1 MTFVGWQLG
10 ALLSLGGAAGA
21 VVVVLYI
28 LKLRRRAVSVP
39 FSPIWQRIV
48 GERETTALF
57 SKLKR
62 ILSLLLELVLLGL
75 LVLAL
80 GDPRLST
87 SRASGRSIVV
97 LVDTSASMQ
106 ATDVRPS
113 RLAAAKDRL
122 TRIVRGLG
130 GADRMLI
137 ASMSAAVTPLSTMT
151 GDAATLEDAVAS
163 ITATDTRADLRRGL
177 EFAKDSLRGL
187 GRPTVVLV
195 SDGAF
200 GDLAALGKLP
210 SLGPIELQ
218 YVPVGKSSHN
228 VGITAFSVRR
238 YPLDASRY
246 EVMLELFN
254 TTKEPVDVELKLRGD
269 GQVVDLTELSLKPE
283 ERLSRFYENQG
294 GASRTLEAEIRVL
307 GGRPDE
313 LPADDHAYAL
323 MPERKRARVLVVTR
337 GNTYLEAALL
347 LDEYLDVTVSA
358 PEQFDPRAAH
368 DVVIFDNVVPPGAVS
383 MAGAA
388 LYLNPPQESSPVA
401 VGKSLDLFG
410 FDSWDRKS
418 PILRWMAMGDIQVLD
433 GRVFKPGPGDHV
445 LGSSE
450 FGPLLVSGE
459 RGQQR
464 FVALSFDPKRS
475 DFVLRVAWP
484 LFLLNTIRHFVEQE
498 SGYVSSLRTGEVWS
512 IAVGGTAQSATLVD
526 PRKKARIIPVRD
538 GRATHFGE
546 LAGYYTLKVPG
557 TDAAQPLLLAAN
569 ISSPEESSI
578 APRPKLA
585 LGGSDAK
592 PLGRFSAGVRR
603 ELWRYL
609 LLGAVL
615 LSVIEWITY
624 HRRVTV

>member
-1 MTFVGWQLG
+1 MTFAGWQLG

-21 VVVVLYI
+21 AVVVLYI
-28 LKLRRRAVSVP
+28 LKLRRRAVPVP
-39 FSPIWQRIV
+39 FSLIWQRIL

-62 ILSLLLELVLLGL
+62 ILSLLLQLLLLGL

-80 GDPRLST
+80 GDPHWRA
-87 SRASGRSIVV
+87 SRASGRNIVV

-113 RLAAAKDRL
+113 RLAAAKQQL
-122 TRIVRGLG
+122 TQIVRGLG

-151 GDAATLEDAVAS
+151 EDAATLEDS
-163 ITATDTRADLRRGL
+163 ISRITATDTRADLRRGL
-177 EFAKDSLRGL
+177 AFAEDSLRGL
-187 GRPTVVLV
+187 GRPTVILV

-200 GDLAALGKLP
+200 GDLAALGRLP

-218 YVPVGKSSHN
+218 YVPVGKSAHN

-246 EVMLELFN
+246 EVMVELLN

-269 GQVVDLTELSLKPE
+269 GEIVDLSELSLQPE
-283 ERLSRFYENQG
+283 QRLSRFYENQG
-294 GASRTLEAEIRVL
+294 GASRTLEAEIRLL

-313 LPADDHAYAL
+313 LSADNHAYAL

-347 LDEYLDVTVSA
+347 LDEYLDVTTVA
-358 PEQFDPRAAH
+358 PAEFDARAAR
-368 DVVIFDNVVPPGAVS
+368 DVVIFDNAVPPGAAN
-383 MAGAA
+383 MTGAA
-388 LYLNPPQESSPVA
+388 LYLNPPKDSSPVPL
-401 VGKSLDLFG
+401 GKSLDMFG
-410 FDSWDRKS
+410 FDSWQRKS

-433 GRVFKPGPGDHV
+433 GHAFKPGPGDHV

-450 FGPLLVSGE
+450 SGPLLVSGE
-459 RGQQR
+459 RGSQR

-484 LFLLNTIRHFVEQE
+484 LFLLNTIRHFVEQD

-512 IAVGGTAQSATLVD
+512 VNVGGKAESATLVD
-526 PRKKARIIPVRD
+526 PHKKVRVIPVRD

-546 LAGYYTLKVPG
+546 LAGYYTLRISG
-557 TDAAQPLLLAAN
+557 TDAAAPLLLAAN
-569 ISSPEESSI
+569 LASPEESAI
-578 APRPKLA
+578 APRPQLA
-585 LGGSDAK
+585 LGGGSAR

-603 ELWRYL
+603 ELWLYL
-609 LLGAVL
+609 VLGAVL
-615 LSVIEWITY
+615 LSIIEWITY

>member
-1 MTFVGWQLG
+1 MTFAGWQLG
-10 ALLSLGGAAGA
+10 ALLSLGGAAA
-21 VVVVLYI
+21 SAVVVLYV
-28 LKLRRRAVSVP
+28 LKLRRRAVPVP
-39 FSPIWQRIV
+39 FSPIWQRIL

-62 ILSLLLELVLLGL
+62 ILSLLLQLGLLAL

-80 GDPRLST
+80 GDPRLVA
-87 SRASGRSIVV
+87 SRASGRNIVV

-106 ATDVRPS
+106 STDVRPT
-113 RLAAAKDRL
+113 RLAAAKQRL
-122 TRIVRGLG
+122 VQVVRGLG

-151 GDAATLEDAVAS
+151 EDAATLEDAISRIAPTES
-163 ITATDTRADLRRGL
+163 RADLRRGL
-177 EFAKDSLRGL
+177 EFAQDSLRGL
-187 GRPTVVLV
+187 GHPTLVLV

-200 GDLAALGKLP
+200 GDLAELGRLP

-218 YVPVGKSSHN
+218 YLPVGKSARN

-254 TTKEPVDVELKLRGD
+254 TTREPVDVELKLRGD
-269 GQVVDLTELSLKPE
+269 GEIVDLSELSLKPE

-294 GASRTLEAEIRVL
+294 GASRTLEAEIRLL

-347 LDEYLDVTVSA
+347 LDEFLDVKLVA
-358 PEQFDPRAAH
+358 PEQFDPGAVR
-368 DVVIFDNVVPPGAVS
+368 DVVIFDNVVPAGAASV
-383 MAGAA
+383 AGAA
-388 LYLNPPQESSPVA
+388 LYLNPPGDASPVPL
-401 VGKSLDLFG
+401 GKRLDLFG
-410 FDSWDRKS
+410 FDTWERKS

-433 GRVFKPGPGDHV
+433 GHAFVPGPGDHV
-445 LGSSE
+445 LGASE

-459 RGQQR
+459 RGRQR

-484 LFLLNTIRHFVEQE
+484 LFLLNTIRYFSEQE
-498 SGYVSSLRTGEVWS
+498 SGYVSSFRTGEVWS
-512 IAVGGTAQSATLVD
+512 VTVGGKAESATLVD
-526 PRKKARIIPVRD
+526 PHKQTHPIRVRD
-538 GRATHFGE
+538 GRAGYFGE
-546 LAGYYTLKVPG
+546 LAGYYTLEPMG
-557 TDAAQPLLLAAN
+557 TGTAEPLRLAAN
-569 ISSPEESSI
+569 IASPEESSI
-578 APRPKLA
+578 SPRATLA
-585 LGGSDAK
+585 LGGSHSR

-603 ELWRYL
+603 ELWLYL
-609 LLGAVL
+609 LLGAVV